1 MTPVKPRDSL
11 TRSEI
16 VSNRLRKLAKLA
28 DLDNGYLKVLAD
40 RLDVHQTTISAWI
53 AQGYVPM
60 FQVRKLQRRFGNRS
74 APLDELCP
82 EEFRSV

>member
-1 MTPVKPRDSL
+1 MTPEKPRDSL

-28 DLDNGYLKVLAD
+28 DLDNGYLKILAD

-53 AQGYVPM
+53 AQGYVPV
-60 FQVRKLQRRFGNRS
+60 FQVRKLQRRFGKRH

-82 EEFRSV
+82 PEFRSV

>member
-1 MTPVKPRDSL
+1 MTPEKHREKP
-11 TRSEI
+11 TRQEI

-53 AQGYVPM
+53 AQGYVPV
-60 FQVRKLQRRFGNRS
+60 FQVRKLQRRFGKRC